1 MKYTDG
7 QEVRLGDRVAL
18 WGDCH
23 GTVVCSI
30 DTDEYTSDFPRSQ
43 WEYLR
48 HGVIVRSEK
57 MGLIH
62 YLEPDEDFELI
73 GRMEGAGT

>member
-1 MKYTDG
+1 MRYSDG
-7 QEVRLGDRVAL
+7 QEVRLGDRVTL
-18 WGDCH
+18 WKECY

-30 DTDEYTSDFPRSQ
+30 DTCEYTSDFPREQ

-48 HGVIVRSEK
+48 RGVIIKAEK
-57 MGLIH
+57 AGLIH

-73 GRMEGAGT
+73 GRRIA